1 MVDIFEPVAR
11 VMTALQGL
19 SVPVWKVE
27 TWSRGLVQWLRR
39 AEEQCTTDGDFDY
52 FPLMKKHVQVNY
64 LNIVVKK

>member
-27 TWSRGLVQWLRR
+27 TWSHGLVQWLRR

-52 FPLMKKHVQVNY
+52 FP
-64 LNIVVKK
+64 